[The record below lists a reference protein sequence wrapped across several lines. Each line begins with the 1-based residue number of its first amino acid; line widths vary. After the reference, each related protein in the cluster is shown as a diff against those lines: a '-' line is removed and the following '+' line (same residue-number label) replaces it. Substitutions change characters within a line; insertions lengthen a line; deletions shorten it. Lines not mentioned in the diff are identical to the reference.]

1 MTAAARHARIERL
14 RRRAAGHERRRDELR
29 AQAQAQAALVSH
41 VRLAGRR
48 DDGVGCECRRD
59 VLLAEAKVEAFFATL
74 IRGRLAALERD
85 DEPDAS
91 GAL

>member
-1 MTAAARHARIERL
+1 VTATESARHARIDRMRL
-14 RRRAAGHERRRDELR
+14 RLAGHERRRD
-29 AQAQAQAALVSH
+29 
-41 VRLAGRR
+41 
-48 DDGVGCECRRD
+48 
-59 VLLAEAKVEAFFATL
+59 VLLADGLVAEAKVEAFFATL